1 MRVNV
6 QAAINAGLFVQ
17 FVYDKWNSVSQT
29 TDLNGQSVLTS
40 AGNPIIPGKS
50 YKVLQTIY
58 ANDLATMINPA
69 RPQLEGYKTLGIVAV
84 NEADP
89 SDVYLAVRGTENIW
103 EWLQDFNFLQ
113 RPFPNVSGS
122 GLTEDGFT
130 DMYLSFS
137 LTPAAGAGSFVKNV
151 VNLLPSNAML
161 TVTGHSLGA
170 AIATL
175 LALDLSVNSSLPIG
189 LYTLASPRVGDLTFS
204 HLFNHV
210 VPNAYRIDNRFD
222 VVPKTPPPLFYFH
235 VGDETE
241 LLPSSTMKLE
251 LTCEHDL
258 SSYLNMLATSIHQQ
272 AAYPIPLVCLKAA
285 AVASHPTEL

>member
-1 MRVNV
+1 VNV

-29 TDLNGQSVLTS
+29 TDLNGQPVLTS
-40 AGNPIIPGKS
+40 AGNPVIPGKS
-50 YKVLQTIY
+50 YKVLSTLY
-58 ANDLATMINPA
+58 ANDLATMLKPD
-69 RPQLEGYKTLGIVAV
+69 RPEFEGYKTIGILAV

-113 RPFPNVSGS
+113 RPFPNVSGA

-137 LTPAAGAGSFVKNV
+137 LTPATGAGSFVKNV
-151 VNLLPSNAML
+151 VNLLPSNAMV

-170 AIATL
+170 ALATL
-175 LALDLSVNSSLPIG
+175 LALDLSVNSSLPVG

-235 VGDETE
+235 IGDETE
-241 LLPSSTMKLE
+241 LIPSPTMKLE
-251 LTCEHDL
+251 LGCEHAL
-258 SSYLNMLATSIHQQ
+258 SSYLNMLAASINQ
-272 AAYPIPLVCLKAA
+272 ASAYPIAPDCLKAA
-285 AVASHPTEL
+285 PATPAAHEI